1 MNSETK
7 ILLPFTW
14 PIVLR
19 SEAKYNTQNLCC
31 AVTTNSKE
39 GRPDFELPC
48 GVVRLSKFLIV
59 CLFGFGSHPCP
70 PPPLD
75 AWEVLCSSSE
85 LVSVKYNSETTV
97 WVMNLDPLAV

>member
-70 PPPLD
+70 PPASGCLG
-75 AWEVLCSSSE
+75 SS
-85 LVSVKYNSETTV
+85 VFIFRVGFCKIQF
-97 WVMNLDPLAV
+97 